1 MSRTI
6 RISQI
11 ISLLVTLPIKL
22 TKLNKKT
29 NCVHF
34 KTLGI
39 NNAYFKLQEQ
49 KTPTKKTLGTKCIL
63 A

>member
-1 MSRTI
+1 MPCNI
-6 RISQI
+6 KISQI
-11 ISLLVTLPIKL
+11 IFPLATLAIKL

-34 KTLGI
+34 KTLGT

-49 KTPTKKTLGTKCIL
+49 KTPTRKTLGTKCIL